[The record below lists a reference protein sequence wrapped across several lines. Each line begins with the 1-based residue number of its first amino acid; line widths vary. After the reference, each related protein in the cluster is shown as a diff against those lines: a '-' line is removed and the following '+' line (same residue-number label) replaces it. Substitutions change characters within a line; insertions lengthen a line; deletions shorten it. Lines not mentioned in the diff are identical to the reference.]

1 MGPPCAGDVA
11 VVSPETE
18 RLLALAMAESD
29 AYTDEEVM
37 RACLTAIAEEGERG
51 SATTARECLNYLRT
65 RKTHP

>member
-18 RLLALAMAESD
+18 RLLALA
-29 AYTDEEVM
+29 EEVM